1 MRAWFQNKSIFK
13 KLLLTFALV
22 VIIPQA
28 VSFYIAQRTAS
39 DLIIEQN
46 IAETV
51 NSLTLVANS
60 VDTLLQRAY
69 SMALYV
75 SNDDGV
81 RHMLQE
87 ASSDA
92 SNAYGLNVQE
102 LQLRQLE
109 RINQFNHIINN
120 LAFNMI
126 EVRSY
131 ITVAAHGQMFMN
143 WTYTGNFSESYIRY
157 KDSGRI
163 WMAFEPNYVSVDM
176 RNLPDVWTIGKNII
190 DPLGNTWQGAFVISI
205 PERSIAGLLAADD
218 LQTRFILDENNR
230 IISSTQPEL
239 LGQSFNMEN
248 DNSNMI
254 ISQVPLRSWQ
264 IVDIKYYDS
273 ITYQLNVSRQNLLMI
288 NVLSIVALVSITAF
302 IARGISRPL
311 EKRFIE
317 DARAKRDAELKA
329 LQAQIS
335 PHFLF
340 NTLNSIRW
348 AAFNNNNQKAG
359 DMTFALSNLLR
370 MTIVNGDEF
379 IALETEVGNLHHYV
393 NIFKMSQAIDFTFVA
408 EVPDD
413 LKSYRIPKLLLQ
425 PIVENS
431 LIHGFSE
438 ETKCGQV
445 TVKAETMPEGICI
458 LIEDN
463 GSGMDT
469 NKPLKKGQKFSGI
482 GVDNVSERIKMNFGP
497 EYGLQIES
505 EVGEGTA
512 VRLMLPQPTCA
523 AEEGGVN

>member
-1 MRAWFQNKSIFK
+1 MRIWFQNKSIFK
-13 KLLLTFALV
+13 KLLMTFALV
-22 VIIPQA
+22 VIIPQG
-28 VSFYIAQRTAS
+28 VSYYIAQRTAS
-39 DLIIEQN
+39 DLIISQN

-60 VDTLLQRAY
+60 IDNLLQRAY

-75 SNDDGV
+75 SSNEGV

-87 ASSDA
+87 T
-92 SNAYGLNVQE
+92 SNDISNIYGLNTQD

-109 RINQFNHIINN
+109 RINQFSRIINN

-131 ITVAAHGQMFMN
+131 ITVAAYGQMFMN
-143 WTYTGNFSESYIRY
+143 WTYTGNFSEGYFRY

-163 WMAFEPNYVSVDM
+163 WIAFEPNYVSVDL
-176 RNLPDVWTIGKNII
+176 RNLPYVWTIGKNII
-190 DPLGNTWQGAFVISI
+190 DPLDNTWQGAFVISI
-205 PERSIAGLLAADD
+205 PERSIAGFLAADD
-218 LQTRFILDENNR
+218 LQTRFILDEYNR

-239 LGQSFNMEN
+239 LGQNFYMFN
-248 DNSNMI
+248 DNPNI
-254 ISQVPLRSWQ
+254 IITQVPLRSWQ
-264 IVDIKYYDS
+264 VVDIKYYDS
-273 ITYQLNVSRQNLLMI
+273 IMHQLNVSRQNLLMI
-288 NVLSIVALVSITAF
+288 NVLSIAALVFITAF

-311 EKRFIE
+311 EKRFID
-317 DARAKRDAELKA
+317 DARAKREAELKA

-348 AAFNNNNQKAG
+348 AAFNNNNKKAG

-379 IALETEVGNLHHYV
+379 IALETEVENLHHYV
-393 NIFKMSQAIDFTFVA
+393 NIFQMSQAIDFTFVA
-408 EVPDD
+408 EIPDT

-431 LIHGFSE
+431 LIHGFNE
-438 ETKCGQV
+438 DTQGGLIN
-445 TVKAETMPEGICI
+445 VKAETADSRVCI

-463 GSGMDT
+463 GSGIDAA
-469 NKPLKKGQKFSGI
+469 KPHKKGQKLSGI
-482 GVDNVSERIKMNFGP
+482 GMDNVSERIKMNFGA

-505 EVGEGTA
+505 EIGRGTV
-512 VRLMLPQPTCA
+512 VRLILPHR
-523 AEEGGVN
+523 